1 MALPLLLTLGTLL
14 VFLAAAGVPRPA
26 WRAPVRFLYDACTT
40 PGGHV
45 GLAWVLGILLF
56 NTWETSVDPIL
67 GPSLR
72 LDFTPW
78 IHGVEGD
85 LVVHLQRLLL
95 GHALAPFWV
104 WLYIFGYPALLL
116 VPGIVLHAQGRRQ
129 LLRAYIGAFLF
140 NYVAALPFYLFVPVV
155 ESGLS
160 HLAAVDPILE
170 QVWPRLL
177 GLLRSSSAPDN
188 CFPSLHTSC
197 SLTAAFFCLR
207 HGPPRLARMVTLL
220 AVLIVASI
228 YALGVH
234 WVLDGVAGV
243 GLAVLAVRLGPA
255 LAERLTA
262 PGAAWMSLRRPAH
275 GLSGAGRD

>member
-1 MALPLLLTLGTLL
+1 MLLPLLITLGTLL
-14 VFLAAAGVPRPA
+14 GLLLAAGAPRPA
-26 WRAPVRFLYDACTT
+26 WRAVLRFLYDACTT

-45 GLAWVLGILLF
+45 ALAWILGILLF
-56 NTWETSVDPIL
+56 NVWETSVDPVL
-67 GPSLR
+67 GPTLG

-78 IHGVEGD
+78 IHAVEGD
-85 LVVHLQRLLL
+85 LVVRLQGLLL

-116 VPGIVLHAQGRRQ
+116 VPAIVLHAQGRRQ

-140 NYVAALPFYLFVPVV
+140 NYVFALPFYLFAPVV

-160 HLAAVDPILE
+160 HLAGADPILE
-170 QVWPRLL
+170 QVWPQLL

-207 HGPPRLARMVTLL
+207 HGPARLARTVSLL
-220 AVLIVASI
+220 ALLIVASI

-234 WVLDGVAGV
+234 WVLDGVAG
-243 GLAVLAVRLGPA
+243 LALALLAVRLGPA
-255 LAERLTA
+255 LAERLTE
-262 PGAAWMSLRRPAH
+262 PGAAWMSLGSRLGRLH
-275 GLSGAGRD
+275 LSRD